1 MNIPE
6 KQKDPQLLYK
16 YYRFNKYTEGILT
29 ANEIYFP
36 SPNEFNDPFDS
47 RIRRVFGGTRYQKKL
62 FLRNMLPRINPN
74 VPRRAVNEMIRNER
88 KKGIVQ
94 ASLDKTENRHRS
106 KIGVYCMSE
115 KRDNILMWAHYAEC
129 HTGFCLEFDTQNN
142 FFGKALE
149 VKYSEKLPII
159 NIIEYENMNHSQFAD
174 ILLTKAKDWEYERE
188 WRIVNHWEG
197 PGVKR
202 FPPAALTGVIMG
214 CRISDKHRTFLTTL
228 IKQREPRPQ
237 MYEARIK
244 KEEFGLEIVNI
255 D

>member
-1 MNIPE
+1 MPE
-6 KQKDPQLLYK
+6 RRKGPQLLYK
-16 YYRFNKYTEGILT
+16 YYRFNKYTEQIFT
-29 ANEIYFP
+29 ASEIYFP

-47 RIRRVFGGTRYQKKL
+47 RIRRVFGGTRHQQKL
-62 FLRNMLPRINPN
+62 FLRNMLPRINPS
-74 VPRRAVNEMIRNER
+74 VPRRAINEMIKNER
-88 KKGIVQ
+88 KRKIVQ

-115 KRDNILMWAHYAEC
+115 KRDNILMWAHYSEC
-129 HTGFCLEFDTQNN
+129 HTGFCLEFDIQND

-149 VKYSEKLPII
+149 VKYSEKFSIV
-159 NIIEYENMNHSQFAD
+159 NITEYEYTNHKLLAD

-188 WRIVNHWEG
+188 WRIVDHVKG
-197 PGVKR
+197 PGVKK

-214 CRISDKHRTFLTTL
+214 CQISNEHRIFLTEL

-237 MYEARIK
+237 MYEARVK
-244 KEEFGLEIVNI
+244 KEEFGIEIVNI